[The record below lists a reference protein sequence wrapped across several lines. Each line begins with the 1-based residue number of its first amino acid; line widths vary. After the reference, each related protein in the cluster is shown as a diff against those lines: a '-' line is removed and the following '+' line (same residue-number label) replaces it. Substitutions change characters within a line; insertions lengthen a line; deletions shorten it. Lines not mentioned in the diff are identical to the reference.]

1 MQLTEKKIE
10 AVAKLPKGVPADI
23 KDFETVFAYLEKEGV
38 SPGDRE
44 KGTMC
49 GQMWMV

>member
-23 KDFETVFAYLEKEGV
+23 KDFETAYLEKEGV